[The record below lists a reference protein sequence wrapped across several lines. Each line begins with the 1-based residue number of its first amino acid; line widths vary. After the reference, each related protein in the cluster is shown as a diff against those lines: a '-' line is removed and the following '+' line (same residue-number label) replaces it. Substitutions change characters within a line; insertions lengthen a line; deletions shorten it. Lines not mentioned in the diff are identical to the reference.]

1 METKNIKLDTGTAIR
16 NKRGGWEELRVE
28 ENASRRGR
36 RNNRGNQYFECLFLG
51 GGLQEW
57 ARFHD
62 GLKGKCMKDAWR
74 IWNTVLRALRVIESM
89 FLNGEAYCTMW
100 LLFRSARPP
109 GTNCDWPGQQ
119 PTKIRQIY
127 GLPSSIGECLMMT
140 VTQED
145 PHSHLVYFILTEWD
159 CCNWDKG
166 E

>member
-127 GLPSSIGECLMMT
+127 GLPSSNIRLYKSARWTMLRARNIQQG
-140 VTQED
+140 
-145 PHSHLVYFILTEWD
+145 SAW
-159 CCNWDKG
+159 
-166 E
+166 